1 MSIMAFRAALR
12 RRRFGRRF
20 TKDNSGLSALEFA
33 LILPIMVVLY
43 LGGFEVSEAF
53 MINRKVTHATSVMG
67 DLVAQSDEINNAE
80 MSKILDAVTAVM
92 NPYPSADIWM
102 IVSGVQIDSD
112 GIATVVWSDSRNTS
126 ALSPGTAVALPD
138 AVTQPDSFLVMAE
151 VSYAYTPTFG
161 HALIGVVDLHDIFY
175 LRPRLQNSVD
185 RI

>member
-53 MINRKVTHATSVMG
+53 MINRKVTHATSVLG
-67 DLVAQSDEINNAE
+67 DLVAQAETINDSE
-80 MSKILDAVTAVM
+80 MSNILDAVTAVM
-92 NPYPSADIWM
+92 NPYPSEAMWM
-102 IVSGVQIDSD
+102 IVSGVQIDD
-112 GIATVVWSDSRNTS
+112 EGIATVVWSDARNIS
-126 ALSPGTAVALPD
+126 AHSPGAVIALPD
-138 AVTQPDSFLVMAE
+138 AVKQPNTFLVVAE

-161 HALIGVVDLHDIFY
+161 HSITGVVDLQDLFY
-175 LRPRLQNSVD
+175 LRPRLQNDVD

>member
-43 LGGFEVSEAF
+43 LSGFEVSEAF
-53 MINRKVTHATSVMG
+53 MINRKVTHATSVLG
-67 DLVAQSDEINNAE
+67 DLVAQSEEINDAE
-80 MSKILDAVTAVM
+80 MANILDAVTAVM
-92 NPYPSADIWM
+92 NPYPTADAWM
-102 IVSGVQIDSD
+102 MVSGVQVDAE
-112 GIATVVWSDSRNTS
+112 GVATIVWSDARNTT
-126 ALSPGTAVALPD
+126 ALAPGTEITLPES
-138 AVTQPDSFLVMAE
+138 VRQPDTFLVVAE
-151 VSYAYTPTFG
+151 VNYAYTPTFG
-161 HALIGVVDLHDIFY
+161 HSLTGVINLNDLFF

>member
-1 MSIMAFRAALR
+1 MSIMAFRAALK

-53 MINRKVTHATSVMG
+53 MINRKVTHATSVLG
-67 DLVAQSDEINNAE
+67 DLVAQSEDIDDAQ
-80 MSKILDAVTAVM
+80 MSNILDAVTAVM
-92 NPYPSADIWM
+92 NPYPTQDMWM
-102 IVSGVQIDSD
+102 IVSGVQVDSD
-112 GIATVVWSDSRNTS
+112 GIATIVWSDARNTT
-126 ALSPGTAVALPD
+126 ALSPGTAIVLPD
-138 AVTQPDSFLVMAE
+138 AVTQPDTFLVVAE
-151 VSYAYTPTFG
+151 VNYAYTPTFG
-161 HALIGVVDLHDIFY
+161 HSLTGVIDLQDIFF